1 MASFDEKIS
10 MCLENIIEFAHM
22 INEIHSVND
31 TFQYDLEDC
40 EIKMFSEELNRYFH
54 LRRSPR
60 LTKNFFLCLC
70 KKYPQTFND
79 SFLIAKNDKL
89 L

>member
-31 TFQYDLEDC
+31 IFQYDLEDC

-54 LRRSPR
+54 LR
-60 LTKNFFLCLC
+60 
-70 KKYPQTFND
+70 
-79 SFLIAKNDKL
+79 
-89 L
+89 